1 MSCLSASPTDSTG
14 LRAAGITL
22 IGEVDGALASVTG
35 DAAYHTIAF
44 YDAAAARGT
53 RVVVPPT
60 KTARVSRRR
69 PRSSVRDRTIKA
81 VAALLLVAGVA

>member
-1 MSCLSASPTDSTG
+1 MIIVQALTDATVDD
-14 LRAAGITL
+14 AAIGITL

-35 DAAYHTIAF
+35 DAAYDTIAF
-44 YDAAAARGT
+44 YDAAAARCT

-69 PRSSVRDRTIKA
+69 PRSKA
-81 VAALLLVAGVA
+81 P